1 MNGGVSDMYD
11 FFETQTEKCLKVNL
25 FTNPSVNIV
34 SALKMSP
41 ENPLLLLSR
50 PDPLKPLTVGRNDG
64 TFFVPELRTEPG
76 FSSLRDSQKQGRRT
90 DHGVSVKPSQNE
102 SLSS

>member
-64 TFFVPELRTEPG
+64 TFFVPELSQGFQVQEIPRNRDAERTTE
-76 FSSLRDSQKQGRRT
+76 FQ
-90 DHGVSVKPSQNE
+90 
-102 SLSS
+102 

>member
-1 MNGGVSDMYD
+1 MNGGVSDMYE

-76 FSSLRDSQKQGRRT
+76 FSS
-90 DHGVSVKPSQNE
+90 
-102 SLSS
+102 

>member
-1 MNGGVSDMYD
+1 MYD
-11 FFETQTEKCLKVNL
+11 FFETHTEKCLKVNL